1 MLRGLP
7 PRRSRPTRQHH
18 SGRATTPGSVS
29 STLPFLPSMRSAL
42 RIDREPR
49 RWEHGFPSDVF
60 VVEFERR
67 KLEARALA
75 APERQDWKTDARV
88 LDGCPMAQISRDWH
102 MPRGRSDL
110 AKCWN

>member
-75 APERQDWKTDARV
+75 APGTPGLEDRRARPGR
-88 LDGCPMAQISRDWH
+88 LPDGTNLSR
-102 MPRGRSDL
+102 L
-110 AKCWN
+110 AHAARP